1 LTSGNPQQQNQRGAA
16 LIFAILISLL
26 LSVLAVFFTAQSRLH
41 IHTANQ
47 LADKLEARLAAKSQ
61 FAETVYAISN
71 LNYQVVQWPTESEWQ
86 PMATYSR
93 WYERGEGMRV
103 YIQDLA
109 SRPSL
114 VPMERREWQSY
125 LMNYGLTDLDASA
138 FLDKLEDWMDSDSFR
153 RLQGLEVR
161 GYQMLNSGI
170 MPRNAPMQSLEELL
184 WIPGMTR
191 TLYDVL
197 APALSY
203 WGTSNRS
210 PLAGSAEMISAY
222 YGAER
227 LDELMA
233 LRSTPSSARAAY
245 NQLTGVDV
253 TRVNDM
259 SSGLFRL
266 EIESK
271 VGQAQA
277 KLVTEVDAS
286 GNDTFPFYVVSWK

>member
-1 LTSGNPQQQNQRGAA
+1 MCGNPQQQNQRGAA

-47 LADKLEARLAAKSQ
+47 LASKLEARLVAKSL

-71 LNYQVVQWPTESEWQ
+71 LNYRFMQWPNEPEWQ
-86 PMATYSR
+86 PRSIYAR
-93 WYERGEGMRV
+93 WYERGKGARV
-103 YIQDLA
+103 FVQDLA

-125 LMNYGLTDLDASA
+125 LMNYGLTDLEASA
-138 FLDKLEDWMDSDSFR
+138 YLDKFEDWMDRDSFR
-153 RLQGLEVR
+153 RLQGLEAR
-161 GYQMLNSGI
+161 GYQSLNSGI
-170 MPRNAPMQSLEELL
+170 MPRNALMQSLEELL

-191 TLYDVL
+191 KLYDAL
-197 APALSY
+197 EPELSY

-210 PLAGSAEMISAY
+210 PLAGSAEMIGAY
-222 YGAER
+222 YGKER
-227 LDELMA
+227 ANELMA
-233 LRSTPSSARAAY
+233 LRTTASSARAAY
-245 NQLTGVDV
+245 NQLNGVDV
-253 TRVNDM
+253 TRVNEL

-266 EIESK
+266 EIESR
-271 VGQAQA
+271 VGEAQA
-277 KLVTEVDAS
+277 RLIAEMDAN

>member
-1 LTSGNPQQQNQRGAA
+1 MCGNPQQQNQRGAA

-71 LNYQVVQWPTESEWQ
+71 LNYRVMQWPTESEWQ

-114 VPMERREWQSY
+114 VHMERREWQSY

-138 FLDKLEDWMDSDSFR
+138 FLDKVEDWMDSDSFR

-191 TLYDVL
+191 TLYDAL

-203 WGTSNRS
+203 CGTSNRS

-222 YGAER
+222 YGAEQ

-233 LRSTPSSARAAY
+233 LRTTPSSARAAY

-253 TRVNDM
+253 TRVNDL

-277 KLVTEVDAS
+277 KLIAEVDAS

>member
-1 LTSGNPQQQNQRGAA
+1 MTCGNPQQQNQRGAA

-71 LNYQVVQWPTESEWQ
+71 LNYRVMQWPNEPEWQ

-138 FLDKLEDWMDSDSFR
+138 FLDKVEDWMDSDSLR

-191 TLYDVL
+191 TLYDAL

-233 LRSTPSSARAAY
+233 LRKTPSSARAAY

-253 TRVNDM
+253 TRVNDL
-259 SSGLFRL
+259 SSALFRL
-266 EIESK
+266 QIESK

>member
-1 LTSGNPQQQNQRGAA
+1 MTSGNPQQQNQRGAA

-71 LNYQVVQWPTESEWQ
+71 LNYRVMQWPTESEWQ
-86 PMATYSR
+86 PMATHSR
-93 WYERGEGMRV
+93 WYERGEGLRV
-103 YIQDLA
+103 YVQDLA

-138 FLDKLEDWMDSDSFR
+138 FLDKVEDWMDSDSFR

-191 TLYDVL
+191 TLYDAL

-222 YGAER
+222 YGAEQ

-233 LRSTPSSARAAY
+233 LRTTPSSARVAY

-253 TRVNDM
+253 TRVNDL

-266 EIESK
+266 QIESK
-271 VGQAQA
+271 VGQAQS
-277 KLVTEVDAS
+277 KLIAEVDAG
-286 GNDTFPFYVVSWK
+286 GNDTFPFYMVSWK